1 MSESFFNFKS
11 APFVGVVFEHGDV
24 VVFVE
29 AVGDAG
35 KVRKVMGNY
44 FTKFVTGDSVEHI
57 LDVEGDES
65 SGRKVAIGFRLG
77 DKFVNT

>member
-1 MSESFFNFKS
+1 MGESFFNFKS

-44 FTKFVTGDSVEHI
+44 FTEVCD
-57 LDVEGDES
+57 
-65 SGRKVAIGFRLG
+65 GRQR
-77 DKFVNT
+77 